1 MTEEQAKMAREFVA
15 CPRWRW
21 VPGMA
26 ALGRA
31 SVGKADPLA
40 VWRVED
46 VYCRLPLMLE
56 SVRMRKLEVCTRKS
70 AIYDA
75 VPWLPDP
82 ATGLLLIHVVR
93 AAHEDQD
100 ISVVKMPAAWV
111 VVRGM
116 ESDGP
121 VIVTDWR
128 GPTSEAALLA
138 ALQAA
143 PPKTSSV
150 PGVGLAEVVA

>member
-1 MTEEQAKMAREFVA
+1 M
-15 CPRWRW
+15 
-21 VPGMA
+21 
-26 ALGRA
+26 
-31 SVGKADPLA
+31 
-40 VWRVED
+40 
-46 VYCRLPLMLE
+46 
-56 SVRMRKLEVCTRKS
+56 
-70 AIYDA
+70 
-75 VPWLPDP
+75 
-82 ATGLLLIHVVR
+82 
-93 AAHEDQD
+93 
-100 ISVVKMPAAWV
+100 VKMSAAWV

-150 PGVGLAEVVA
+150 PGAGLAEVAA